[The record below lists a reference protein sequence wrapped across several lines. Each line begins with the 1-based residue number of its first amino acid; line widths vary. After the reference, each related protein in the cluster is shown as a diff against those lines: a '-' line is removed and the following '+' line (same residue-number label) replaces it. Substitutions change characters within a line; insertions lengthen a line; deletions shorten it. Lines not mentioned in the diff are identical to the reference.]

1 MSDLINST
9 CRCKILFADLIVV
22 IDAIAVD
29 EVDVEIDV
37 DIVFMLLLLTV
48 LVMRFMLNKE
58 VSLQSK

>member
-22 IDAIAVD
+22 IHAIAVD
-29 EVDVEIDV
+29 EVDVEIHV
-37 DIVFMLLLLTV
+37 DIVFMLLLTV
-48 LVMRFMLNKE
+48 MVMRFMLNKE

>member
-22 IDAIAVD
+22 IHAIDVD

-37 DIVFMLLLLTV
+37 DIVFMLLCYYSV
-48 LVMRFMLNKE
+48 GDE
-58 VSLQSK
+58 VHV

>member
-22 IDAIAVD
+22 IHAIAVD

-37 DIVFMLLLLTV
+37 DIVFMLLLTV
-48 LVMRFMLNKE
+48 MVMRFMLNKE

>member
-1 MSDLINST
+1 MQVQ
-9 CRCKILFADLIVV
+9 KLFADLIVV

-29 EVDVEIDV
+29 EVNVEIDA

-48 LVMRFMLNKE
+48 LVMRFMLNKK